1 MGPAAGRGASL
12 CRGAECQF
20 GERRK
25 FGRRAEV
32 MAAQRGMCSVRGAAG
47 REGVRTGRCTLFV
60 LNHDENKSDHVI
72 IFRSLWVWSS
82 GRAGWVVLGGSQG
95 SGLGSLVTPLSP

>member
-1 MGPAAGRGASL
+1 MARHKRNTTAGPHSHEGPGVLALRGTERAVGPAARRGASL

-32 MAAQRGMCSVRGAAG
+32 MVAQHGLCFVRGAAG
-47 REGVRTGRCTLFV
+47 REGVRTGHCMLSMFFHKEEGDR
-60 LNHDENKSDHVI
+60 KS
-72 IFRSLWVWSS
+72 
-82 GRAGWVVLGGSQG
+82 VV
-95 SGLGSLVTPLSP
+95 